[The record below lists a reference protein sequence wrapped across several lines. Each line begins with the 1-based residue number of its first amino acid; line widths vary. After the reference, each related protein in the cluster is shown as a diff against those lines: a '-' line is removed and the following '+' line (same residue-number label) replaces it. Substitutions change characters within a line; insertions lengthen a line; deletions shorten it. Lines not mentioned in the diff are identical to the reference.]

1 MRNLHPKKNS
11 DTTSVKRNYKPSL
24 IGLFQ
29 TVEEFHDFFYSWF
42 KNHYKIMSRVQ
53 RENIENLYKEEVEK
67 WHRTTQ
73 SH

>member
-1 MRNLHPKKNS
+1 M
-11 DTTSVKRNYKPSL
+11 SVLKAKRKASQFEVY
-24 IGLFQ
+24 
-29 TVEEFHDFFYSWF
+29 HDFFYSWF

-73 SH
+73 SL